1 MPSDNKSLEDASRHL
16 NIPKTPKQSPAFICA
31 QSPSSRG
38 SAKKKKK
45 ISQDEGGLK
54 RTRTKHGSRKLDL
67 RKAIRSTSEISNL
80 FTKARNVKL
89 WRSQRHVFCWFKD
102 EISSISSIS
111 TTLRLFYQCFFVH
124 RPRASIP
131 QSYRSSQSASLH
143 VFITRTY
150 TLISDCL
157 LLCD

>member
-1 MPSDNKSLEDASRHL
+1 MPSDSKSLEDASRHL
-16 NIPKTPKQSPAFICA
+16 NIPKTPKNHL
-31 QSPSSRG
+31 PSYAHSRHHQE
-38 SAKKKKK
+38 ALQKRRRK
-45 ISQDEGGLK
+45 IGQDEGGLK

-102 EISSISSIS
+102 ETSSISSIS
-111 TTLRLFYQCFFVH
+111 ITLRLFYQCLFVH

-150 TLISDCL
+150 TLISECL